1 MTEVT
6 AQSGLLSK
14 TRVHVQDT
22 GGPGRPVVLIHG
34 WPLNSDSWL
43 DQVPALTQAGYRVVR
58 YDAAGSAAA
67 TSPPRDTTTTA
78 WPTIWPGC

>member
-14 TRVHVQDT
+14 TRVHVEDT

-34 WPLNSDSWL
+34 WPLSGESWL
-43 DQVPALTQAGYRVVR
+43 DQVPALT
-58 YDAAGSAAA
+58 
-67 TSPPRDTTTTA
+67 
-78 WPTIWPGC
+78 